1 MELKLLNLLAQNAI
15 EEKAFPGG
23 VLISGNNKK
32 DSRPRKTV
40 MISCDVHTIQPK
52 AFPASNGM
60 WYKNKILAI
69 NIGKNPKPP
78 LVKAM
83 VKLPI
88 TKATNAVPK
97 VI

>member
-1 MELKLLNLLAQNAI
+1 MI
-15 EEKAFPGG
+15 G
-23 VLISGNNKK
+23 SNKNDK
-32 DSRPRKTV
+32 SPRKTV
-40 MISCDVHTIQPK
+40 MSSCEVHTIQPK

-60 WYKNKILAI
+60 WYKNKLLAI
-69 NIGKNPKPP
+69 SIGKNPNPP